1 VIQFEDGSVYREQ
14 SKDMERT
21 IRDGKLMDH
30 ARATT
35 AAEPSG

>member
-1 VIQFEDGSVYREQ
+1 
-14 SKDMERT
+14 MERT